1 MQWGWLKMTPE
12 IPTSIPCHTPKKMLN
27 LDGPQREAL
36 MGRPLLGLD
45 APGSAEKNEKNATD
59 SFRGYLRQL

>member
-1 MQWGWLKMTPE
+1 
-12 IPTSIPCHTPKKMLN
+12 MLN

-36 MGRPLLGLD
+36 MGQPLLGLD
-45 APGSAEKNEKNATD
+45 APGSAEKKEKNATD

>member
-1 MQWGWLKMTPE
+1 
-12 IPTSIPCHTPKKMLN
+12 MLD

-36 MGRPLLGLD
+36 MGRQLLGLD
-45 APGSAEKNEKNATD
+45 ALGSAEKNEKNATD